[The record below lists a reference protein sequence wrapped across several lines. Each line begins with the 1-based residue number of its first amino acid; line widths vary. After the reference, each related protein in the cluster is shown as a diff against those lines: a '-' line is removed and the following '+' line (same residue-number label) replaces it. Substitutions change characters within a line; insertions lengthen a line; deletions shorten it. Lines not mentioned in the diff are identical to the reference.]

1 MRVNQRGMTLLEI
14 LVALTIFILL
24 AGAGYSGLQQGL
36 NIEESLQQQRIYW
49 RRLDSVMTLFQQD
62 FDQVRNLSQRMP
74 LSATRAFVGSAG
86 PDPSAQGEIL
96 LFTRGGHASFAA
108 GVVSPYQK
116 IAYRYRNGTLFRA
129 SWPRLNMP
137 EASQAEEAE
146 ILGQVSAIS
155 LKFMNADHQW
165 FEYWP
170 ITSGSVQAQGLP
182 ELIELTMTLENE
194 QSYKRVFHVGIS
206 N

>member
-1 MRVNQRGMTLLEI
+1 MRSRECGMTLLEI

-62 FDQVRNLSQRMP
+62 FDQARNLSQRMP
-74 LSATRAFVGSAG
+74 LSATRAFVGSTS

-96 LFTRGGHASFAA
+96 LFTRGGHAAFATGA
-108 GVVSPYQK
+108 VSPYQK
-116 IAYRYRNGTLFRA
+116 IAYRYRDGALYRA

-137 EASQAEEAE
+137 EVSQVDEAE
-146 ILGQVSAIS
+146 LLGQVSAIS

-170 ITSGSVQAQGLP
+170 ISTGSAQPQGLP
-182 ELIELTMTLENE
+182 VLVELTLTLEND
-194 QSYKRVFHVGIS
+194 QSYKRVFHVGIT